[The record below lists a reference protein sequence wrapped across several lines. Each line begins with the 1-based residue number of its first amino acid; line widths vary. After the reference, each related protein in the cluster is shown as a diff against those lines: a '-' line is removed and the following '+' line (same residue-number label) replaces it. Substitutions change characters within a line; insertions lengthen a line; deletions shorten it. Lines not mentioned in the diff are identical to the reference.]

1 MNCLVRIGDRSS
13 IANLSRQLTTA
24 IVLSLAVLITPQSAS
39 AQVRERS
46 GKEVV
51 DSVCSA
57 CHQTGVKGAPKIGD
71 NKAWARLAS
80 RSLTDLT
87 DSALK
92 GIRSMPAHGGD
103 LKLSDIEIER
113 AITYMVNQSGGKWT
127 DPVGGLTPAVER
139 RGEQVVQM
147 QCVKCHQ
154 TGVGGAPKI
163 GDRDAWI
170 PRLKQGLDLL
180 VRSAINGHGPMPPRG
195 GMNDLT
201 DSEIRGAIVYMF
213 NPVQAPAK
221 GTSAGLPAAP
231 DRNRKIVDGTEIYL
245 GIVSAELMRAQYSKG
260 SPEGSMHGGIPTG
273 KGYYHVNISLFD
285 SKTRAAIT
293 DAQVEASVR
302 EPVSGGDTKWLEPV
316 TLNNT
321 KSYGNYF
328 RMSGKNPYTIT
339 VRIQRPGASRAIEA
353 KFEHKL
359 Q

>member
-1 MNCLVRIGDRSS
+1 MNCQVRSGDRSS
-13 IANLSRQLTTA
+13 IANLFRQLTTA
-24 IVLSLAVLITPQSAS
+24 IVLALAVSITPPSAS

-51 DSVCSA
+51 NSACSA
-57 CHQTGVKGAPKIGD
+57 CHQAGVKGAPKIGD
-71 NKAWARLAS
+71 KKAWAKLAS

-103 LKLSDIEIER
+103 ATLSDIEIER
-113 AITYMVNQSGGKWT
+113 AIIYMVNQSGGKWT

-139 RGEQVVQM
+139 RGEQVVKM

-163 GDRDAWI
+163 GDRAAWI
-170 PRLKQGLDLL
+170 PRLKLGLDLL

-195 GMNDLT
+195 GMNELT
-201 DSEIRGAIVYMF
+201 DAEIRGAIVYMF
-213 NPVQAPAK
+213 NPGQAPGK
-221 GTSAGLPAAP
+221 GLSTGLPAAL
-231 DRNRKIVDGTEIYL
+231 DRNRKVVAGAEIHL
-245 GIVSAELMRAQYSKG
+245 GIVSAESIRAQYSKG
-260 SPEGSMHGGIPTG
+260 SSESSMHGGIPTG

-293 DAQVEASVR
+293 DAQVEASVT
-302 EPVSGGDTKWLEPV
+302 EPTGGETKRLELL
-316 TLNNT
+316 TLNNM

-328 RMSGKNPYTIT
+328 RMTSKNPYTIT
-339 VRIQRPGASRAIEA
+339 VRIQRPGGSPAIEA
-353 KFEHKL
+353 KFQHKR
-359 Q
+359 

>member
-1 MNCLVRIGDRSS
+1 MKSRTSM
-13 IANLSRQLTTA
+13 SRQLTTA
-24 IVLSLAVLITPQSAS
+24 IVLALAVSITPQSAS

-51 DSVCSA
+51 DFTCSA

-71 NKAWARLAS
+71 KQAWARLAS

-103 LKLSDIEIER
+103 SKLSDIEIER

-139 RGEQVVQM
+139 RGEQVVKM
-147 QCVKCHQ
+147 QCAKCHQ
-154 TGVGGAPKI
+154 TGVGGAPRI

-213 NPVQAPAK
+213 NPGQAPAK
-221 GTSAGLPAAP
+221 GASTVLPAAP

-245 GIVSAELMRAQYSKG
+245 GIVAAESMRAQYSKG
-260 SPEGSMHGGIPTG
+260 SPESAMHGGIPAG
-273 KGYYHVNISLFD
+273 KGSFHVNISLFD
-285 SKTRAAIT
+285 SKTRAAIS
-293 DAQVEASVR
+293 DARVEASVR
-302 EPVSGGDTKWLEPV
+302 EPVSGGETKPLELV
-316 TLNNT
+316 TLNNA

-328 RMSGKNPYTIT
+328 RMSGKNPYAIT
-339 VRIQRPGASRAIEA
+339 VRVERPGAPRAIEA
-353 KFEHKL
+353 QFEHRL

>member
-1 MNCLVRIGDRSS
+1 MDSLARIGDRSS
-13 IANLSRQLTTA
+13 IANLSRQLTNA
-24 IVLSLAVLITPQSAS
+24 IVLLLAVSVTPQSAS
-39 AQVRERS
+39 GQVRERS

-51 DSVCSA
+51 DSVCAA
-57 CHQTGVKGAPKIGD
+57 CHRTGVKGAPKIGD
-71 NKAWARLAS
+71 EKAWARLAS

-103 LKLSDIEIER
+103 QTLSDIEIER
-113 AITYMVNQSGGKWT
+113 AITYMVNRSGGRWT
-127 DPVGGLTPAVER
+127 DPVGGMTPAVER
-139 RGEQVVQM
+139 RGEQVVQA

-163 GDRDAWI
+163 GDRDAWV
-170 PRLKQGLDLL
+170 PRLKRGLDLL

-213 NPVQAPAK
+213 NPAQVAGK
-221 GTSAGLPAAP
+221 RVSTGLPTAP
-231 DRNRKIVDGTEIYL
+231 DRNRKVVDGAEIHL
-245 GIVSAELMRAQYSKG
+245 GIVAAESIRAQYSKG
-260 SPEGSMHGGIPTG
+260 SPESSMHGGVPTG

-302 EPVSGGDTKWLEPV
+302 EPTGEETKPLELL
-316 TLNNT
+316 TLNNM

-328 RMSGKNPYTIT
+328 RMTSKNPYTIT
-339 VRIQRPGASRAIEA
+339 VRIRRPGTSRAIETSFDF
-353 KFEHKL
+353 KRY
-359 Q
+359 